1 MARDH
6 QRSAKYKTAQA
17 TMITVTIRVL
27 VFVKALSRS
36 ASVAAIATDVASIL
50 GVLGLVVFATAPSL
64 SSAPRVLRFLVGPE
78 RPAPLECPLFR
89 VLLGVKRTCRFALH
103 MSAFD
108 PKRIRAG
115 RFPLRL

>member
-1 MARDH
+1 MDA
-6 QRSAKYKTAQA
+6 
-17 TMITVTIRVL
+17 
-27 VFVKALSRS
+27 
-36 ASVAAIATDVASIL
+36 
-50 GVLGLVVFATAPSL
+50 LVVFATAPSL

-78 RPAPLECPLFR
+78 RPAPLECPLFG